1 MEKSN
6 IIETKTGKIQ
16 GYKQEGLE
24 IFKGIPFAEPPIGK
38 LRFSPP
44 VKK

>member
-16 GYKQEGLE
+16 GYKEEGLE
-24 IFKGIPFAEPPIGK
+24 I
-38 LRFSPP
+38 
-44 VKK
+44 